1 MNLQTFFLEG
11 LAQVNRAEG
20 RKIAKINTTQ
30 IQALSII
37 QAGENGHSNNTE
49 KKEKPRHFFY
59 WPFVM
64 CSEQ

>member
-49 KKEKPRHFFY
+49 KKKNQGIFFTGHL
-59 WPFVM
+59 
-64 CSEQ
+64 